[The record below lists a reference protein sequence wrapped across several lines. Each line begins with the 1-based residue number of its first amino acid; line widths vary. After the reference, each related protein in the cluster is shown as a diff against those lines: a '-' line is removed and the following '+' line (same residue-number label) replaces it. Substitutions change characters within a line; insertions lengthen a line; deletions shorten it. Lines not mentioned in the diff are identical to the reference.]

1 MEVRHSYKK
10 TELGVIPEEWEIR
23 RLHDLGSSSIPAIKA
38 GPFGSSLTK
47 DSYVPAGFKIYGQEQ
62 VIRGDYLFG
71 DYYISGRK
79 YRDMESCAVR
89 PGDVLLSLVGTVGK
103 LLVLPEDAPR
113 GIINPRL
120 IRFSFDKNQVCPY
133 FFKYLFESDQ
143 TQRHLSRQAQGGT
156 MGVLNAGML
165 RPMTIPVPPLPEQRA
180 IATAL
185 SDVDAL
191 IAGLDQLIAKKRDLK
206 QAAMQ
211 QLLTGKTRLPG
222 FYITPFMKTEIGLI
236 PKDWNVKKL
245 GNCCKIF
252 RGGSPRPIQD
262 YITSSVNGI
271 NWIKIGDVGRGAKY
285 IDSTEEKIIPEGV
298 SRSRMVYRDDFLLS
312 NSMSFGR
319 PYILRT
325 DGCIHD
331 GWLVLQGIKNT
342 FDSDYIYY
350 LLSSAIIYHQYINMA
365 AGSSVL
371 NLNKYIVSSVLVIV
385 PPIAEQTAIAEVLSD
400 MDAEIATLETRLEKT
415 RFLKQ
420 GMMQELLTG
429 RIRLV

>member
-1 MEVRHSYKK
+1 MKPGYKK
-10 TELGVIPEEWEIR
+10 TDAGVIPNEWDFCNLGDKAEKVGSGITPTGGERVYKQEGHPFVRSQNVGWGMLLMEDISYIDDMTHESFDSTEIKTDDVF
-23 RLHDLGSSSIPAIKA
+23 LNITGASIGRSAVADSRVEGGNVNQHVCIIRTNQKELQPRFLNHFLLSRA
-38 GPFGSSLTK
+38 GQQQI
-47 DSYVPAGFKIYGQEQ
+47 AGFQAGGNRQGLNFGQ
-62 VIRGDYLFG
+62 IRSF
-71 DYYISGRK
+71 
-79 YRDMESCAVR
+79 
-89 PGDVLLSLVGTVGK
+89 LL
-103 LLVLPEDAPR
+103 P
-113 GIINPRL
+113 
-120 IRFSFDKNQVCPY
+120 F
-133 FFKYLFESDQ
+133 
-143 TQRHLSRQAQGGT
+143 
-156 MGVLNAGML
+156 
-165 RPMTIPVPPLPEQRA
+165 PPLPEQRA

-191 IAGLDQLIAKKRDLK
+191 IDGLDKLITKKRDLK

-222 FYITPFMKTEIGLI
+222 FNITPFMKTEIGLI

-285 IDSTEEKIIPEGV
+285 IDSTEEKIIPEGA

-331 GWLVLQGIKNT
+331 GWLVLQGIKST

-350 LLSSAIIYHQYINMA
+350 QLSSAIIHHQYINMA

-385 PPIAEQTAIAEVLSD
+385 PPISEQTAIAEVLSD
-400 MDAEIATLETRLEKT
+400 MDTEIATFEARLEKT
-415 RFLKQ
+415 RAIKQ

-429 RIRLV
+429 RIRLI